1 MKWLTTYNR
10 IQFRFCYEEIPS
22 FFLSIYLISMVEKFQ
37 GVIKTV
43 FGNVSGHGEIQYKS
57 QFSVDYEG
65 NYDIPTK
72 YAQGEW

>member
-1 MKWLTTYNR
+1 
-10 IQFRFCYEEIPS
+10 
-22 FFLSIYLISMVEKFQ
+22 MVEKFQ